1 MKAISYARYGGPEV
15 LEYGEV
21 DDPKLGPDSVL
32 VRVRAASVNPVDW
45 KARQG
50 HLDAALPA
58 VFPVIPGWDLAGVV
72 VRTGP
77 AVPEFSE
84 GDEVIGYVRE
94 DVLSFGTCAEYV
106 AAPVRTIA
114 PKPRRLGFE
123 EAAGLPLGGL
133 TAYQVLH
140 RVLGVRRGETVL
152 VHAAAG
158 GVGSVAVQL
167 AAHLGARVIGTASA
181 RNHDFV
187 RGLGAEP
194 VAYGEGL
201 AERVRG
207 LAPEGVDA
215 VFDTVGG
222 DALKASANL
231 VVPEGRLASIVDP
244 AVTDYGGAYWF
255 VRPDPT
261 DLRKL
266 SDLADQGVVTIHVE
280 ETYPLARTADA
291 HRRSEEGHVRGK
303 IAITVPHP

>member
-15 LEYGEV
+15 LEYGEA

-106 AAPVRTIA
+106 AAPVRTLA

-123 EAAGLPLGGL
+123 EAATSPSAGSPRTRCC
-133 TAYQVLH
+133 TASSGCA
-140 RVLGVRRGETVL
+140 GVRRCWCT
-152 VHAAAG
+152 
-158 GVGSVAVQL
+158 
-167 AAHLGARVIGTASA
+167 
-181 RNHDFV
+181 
-187 RGLGAEP
+187 
-194 VAYGEGL
+194 
-201 AERVRG
+201 
-207 LAPEGVDA
+207 
-215 VFDTVGG
+215 
-222 DALKASANL
+222 
-231 VVPEGRLASIVDP
+231 
-244 AVTDYGGAYWF
+244 
-255 VRPDPT
+255 
-261 DLRKL
+261 
-266 SDLADQGVVTIHVE
+266 
-280 ETYPLARTADA
+280 
-291 HRRSEEGHVRGK
+291 RR
-303 IAITVPHP
+303 